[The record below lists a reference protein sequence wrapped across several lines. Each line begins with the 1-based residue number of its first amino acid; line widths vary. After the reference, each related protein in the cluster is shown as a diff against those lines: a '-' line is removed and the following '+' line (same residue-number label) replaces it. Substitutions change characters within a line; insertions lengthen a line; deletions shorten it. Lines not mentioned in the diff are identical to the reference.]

1 MSPTLDTIAIDAV
14 PSTTPLKVASDSSDI
29 TYATVTVSELAST
42 FGDYTDLAVRTR
54 GGKVLTVSEEWFAEA
69 DNLITAAAPIS
80 RKGHFTAKGAWFD
93 GWETRRHGPSFDW
106 CVIQLGFAGSIAGF
120 EVDTAFFTGNHSPFV
135 SVEGFAAPGHASAS
149 DVDGAQGSQNTGAGV
164 PDSAEGW
171 EKVDWAPVLPKVT
184 LNPDSRHGF
193 KIQSSPVMD
202 TVFTH
207 VRFRMYPDGGVS
219 RLRVYGKVHQ
229 DLPQDKHQV
238 FDLAAVAA
246 GGQVEGYSDAHF
258 GHPSNL
264 LLPGRGH
271 DMSDGWETKRSRAPG
286 HVDWCNIKLGAAG
299 HPTLIEVDTAHYM
312 GNPPK
317 AVTLHGFRPEDVDR
331 QHPIVLLDEAP
342 VKPHRQ
348 HFFEIPTE
356 ISSGPAISS
365 VKVVMIPDGGIKRV
379 RIFGSQQWPAAPLPQ
394 SSTIGQAQPL
404 PDEHTWNLLTIQAEP
419 ITKEAFAPW
428 GQLVEVPV
436 YDPNAISVNQG
447 TAKKFSHLGQFVNL
461 RSYALTPN
469 SNSAS
474 PDRANPDI
482 AAAQANLAIFQC
494 FKPVEGHEVGVK
506 LLERHQYSSQMF
518 VPMGGDGNGGYI
530 VVVAK
535 DRPVEGTPPDLST
548 LKAFTVKN
556 SQGIN
561 YKPNVWHHPMLITG
575 KPVTFLTITHESG
588 VGKEDCN
595 EYWFNKEAG
604 IQDGVAAVVRF

>member
-1 MSPTLDTIAIDAV
+1 MSPTLDTITIDAV

-93 GWETRRHGPSFDW
+93 GWETRRHGPLFDW

-149 DVDGAQGSQNTGAGV
+149 DVDGAQGSQSTGAGV

-171 EKVDWAPVLPKVT
+171 EKVDWVPVLPKVT

-193 KIQSSPVMD
+193 KLLSSPVMD

-348 HFFEIPTE
+348 HFFEIPSE

-365 VKVVMIPDGGIKRV
+365 VKVIMIPDGGIKRV
-379 RIFGSQQWPAAPLPQ
+379 RVFGSQQWPAAPLPQ
-394 SSTIGQAQPL
+394 GSTIGQAQPL

-447 TAKKFSHLGQFVNL
+447 TAKKFSHLGQF
-461 RSYALTPN
+461 
-469 SNSAS
+469 
-474 PDRANPDI
+474 
-482 AAAQANLAIFQC
+482 ANLAIFQC

-548 LKAFTVKN
+548 LKAFTVKS

-595 EYWFNKEAG
+595 EYWFTKEAG
-604 IQDGVAAVVRF
+604 VQGGVAAVVRF